1 MGEIVSWVVFVIFL
15 VDGGRFE
22 HEFKALSDI
31 SIYDNWLGVGDRTA
45 SSTVPSYG
53 QEVERRERS
62 PAIQES
68 SNIEKKT
75 IMKNSFYPLNHSHSC
90 NDFNAVNPS

>member
-22 HEFKALSDI
+22 HEFKAISDI

-68 SNIEKKT
+68 SNIE
-75 IMKNSFYPLNHSHSC
+75 
-90 NDFNAVNPS
+90 